1 MKLIQ
6 VNSLPL
12 EQVIEN
18 IASVLQVD
26 YQENCN
32 EFFITIP
39 PDLGEGF
46 IRGISFKSGLGL
58 MQYDCTFKEDVE
70 IQFIVNR
77 VHPLKFLSTLKGSLG
92 HRFENQQDYHEIQQY
107 QCAIVASNNHHGH
120 ILYFKA
126 NVSTSFNSLE
136 VARKDFLD
144 RKECELK
151 KLSNGLEDLFH
162 DVEATH
168 SFYHEGFYSLQI
180 ADIFQ
185 EIRDMNEKDFLKN
198 LFLEGKIYQ
207 ALYQHI
213 LQYQD
218 DITDESNKYLL
229 RRSEINLIKKAADI
243 IDNEITN
250 TGTIESIARRVGLN
264 GNKLQTGF
272 KKLYK
277 ATVNGYIQQ
286 KRLNIAKSLLRSTDL
301 NISEIVDQI
310 GLNSKSYFS
319 RIFKEKYGLSPSK
332 FRSKHLSKN

>member
-18 IASVLQVD
+18 IAKVLKVD
-26 YQENCN
+26 FQENCN
-32 EFFITIP
+32 ELIIKIP
-39 PDLGEGF
+39 RNLGQGV

-58 MQYDCTFKEDVE
+58 MQYDCTFKEDLE

-92 HRFENQQDYHEIQQY
+92 HRFENQQEYHEIQQY
-107 QCAIVASNNHHGH
+107 QSAIVASNDHHGH

-126 NVSTSFNSLE
+126 NVSTIFNSLE
-136 VARKDFLD
+136 VARKDFLNS
-144 RKECELK
+144 KKCELQ

-162 DVEATH
+162 DVEAKY
-168 SFYHEGFYSLQI
+168 SFYHEGYYSLQI

-213 LQYQD
+213 IQYQD
-218 DITDESNKYLL
+218 DISDESNKYLL

-250 TGTIESIARRVGLN
+250 TGTIESISRRVGLN

-272 KKLYK
+272 KKMYDV
-277 ATVNGYIQQ
+277 TVNGYIQQ
-286 KRLNIAKSLLRSTDL
+286 RRLNIAKNLLRNTDL
-301 NISEIVDQI
+301 NISEIVDKI

-332 FRSKHLSKN
+332 FRYKHLSEN